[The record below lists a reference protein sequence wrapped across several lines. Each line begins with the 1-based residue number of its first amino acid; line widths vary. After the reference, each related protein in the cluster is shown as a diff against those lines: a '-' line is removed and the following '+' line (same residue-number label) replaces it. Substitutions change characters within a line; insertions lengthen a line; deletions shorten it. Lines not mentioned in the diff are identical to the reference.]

1 MTLFLRLI
9 GVTSASDACC
19 VGNAMEICSPTPVS
33 IITWSKADAGVRHQ
47 QDGNMAPPE
56 LKESICRYGLL
67 QHTIPVAV

>member
-1 MTLFLRLI
+1 
-9 GVTSASDACC
+9 
-19 VGNAMEICSPTPVS
+19 MEICSPTPVS